1 MKKFHTPYSLV
12 ILLLFQIIPILSIN
26 AQSNPAYSEEILKKI
41 DQVEHNLAGWIQIKD
56 APLMW
61 TLQERMKFYNAN
73 GVSIAVIKDYKIEWA
88 KGYGW
93 ADITEKRPVTVNTL
107 FQAGSNSKSL
117 NAIGVL
123 KLVQEKKLDLYV
135 DINNYLK
142 TWKFPY
148 DSLSK
153 GKKITTAN
161 LLSHTAG
168 LTIHGFPGYEVGSPI
183 PTLPQILDGIKP
195 ANTNAVR
202 SQFEPGLKV
211 LYSGGGTTI
220 SQLLI
225 QDITGEKYDVY
236 MKKNVLDPIGMTN
249 SFYTQPPPPAMQ
261 AFLATGYY
269 NDGKVVKGNYHVYPE
284 EAAAGLWTTPTDLAK
299 YVIETQLSLQGK
311 SSKPLTAE
319 MTKLRLTPY
328 IDKNTAF
335 GTFIT
340 DKNGNKYFTHGGVD
354 EGFVSQYVGSLEGGN
369 GVVVMTNTYNTALY
383 DEIINSVAN
392 VYGWKDFYKPVIKTV
407 VTVSDTILASY
418 VGQYQMAPTF
428 NLTVIKTGNQL
439 QVEPTGQEIVKIYP
453 ESDTKFFL
461 TIIDAQIDFL
471 KDEKGVVTKLILHQN
486 GKDFEG
492 KKVK

>member
-1 MKKFHTPYSLV
+1 MY
-12 ILLLFQIIPILSIN
+12 
-26 AQSNPAYSEEILKKI
+26 A
-41 DQVEHNLAGWIQIKD
+41 
-56 APLMW
+56 
-61 TLQERMKFYNAN
+61 
-73 GVSIAVIKDYKIEWA
+73 
-88 KGYGW
+88 
-93 ADITEKRPVTVNTL
+93 
-107 FQAGSNSKSL
+107 
-117 NAIGVL
+117 
-123 KLVQEKKLDLYV
+123 

-311 SSKPLTAE
+311 SSKLLTAE